1 MAELIMVIGYI
12 VVTTLVGWV
21 LSTRAKARNDIN
33 SFFVGKKELGAVLV
47 CFTMFG
53 EMIAG
58 SSTVGSAQ
66 TAFSLGLSSAWT
78 NWGQALGVFV
88 FVFTV
93 SKLYRVAGHYGAYS
107 VPEAFEFRFDSKKC
121 RMVVMVIVLVVYGI
135 LFAMQPKAAANIIA
149 PMIGVDVTIMTWI
162 MGIIFV
168 IQALVGLKGIAAMNV
183 VHSAILYI
191 GCVVVGVLAW
201 NHVGSLDI
209 VRETLGGE
217 FLTITQPSVSTV
229 IGNAAGGLFAFIL
242 STSLVAN
249 VYSAKTKRTANA
261 GVLAAAILVVIF
273 AFFPALIGIFGKI
286 MYPDGE
292 AGTILYTVAD
302 TFGPAVGAL
311 ASMAIIAAV
320 FSTAPA
326 FLLTLSTTLT
336 RDFYIT
342 LIKKDA
348 TDKQQL
354 NFSKWAIFGIGI
366 VATFLGIY
374 ASNILTQ
381 VNGAFQ
387 IRAVAGLVLIIGAY
401 WKKVDRNSAFWS
413 MLIGGIVA
421 AVWHF
426 AGQPFGIVPFWPGCG
441 VGLVLL
447 IVLTL
452 CNGQKISDDYA
463 RYKSLMDA
471 VPADKL

>member
-217 FLTITQPSVSTV
+217 FLTLPS
-229 IGNAAGGLFAFIL
+229 
-242 STSLVAN
+242 
-249 VYSAKTKRTANA
+249 
-261 GVLAAAILVVIF
+261 
-273 AFFPALIGIFGKI
+273 PA
-286 MYPDGE
+286 
-292 AGTILYTVAD
+292 
-302 TFGPAVGAL
+302 
-311 ASMAIIAAV
+311 
-320 FSTAPA
+320 
-326 FLLTLSTTLT
+326 
-336 RDFYIT
+336 
-342 LIKKDA
+342 
-348 TDKQQL
+348 
-354 NFSKWAIFGIGI
+354 
-366 VATFLGIY
+366 
-374 ASNILTQ
+374 
-381 VNGAFQ
+381 
-387 IRAVAGLVLIIGAY
+387 
-401 WKKVDRNSAFWS
+401 
-413 MLIGGIVA
+413 
-421 AVWHF
+421 
-426 AGQPFGIVPFWPGCG
+426 
-441 VGLVLL
+441 
-447 IVLTL
+447 
-452 CNGQKISDDYA
+452 
-463 RYKSLMDA
+463 
-471 VPADKL
+471 